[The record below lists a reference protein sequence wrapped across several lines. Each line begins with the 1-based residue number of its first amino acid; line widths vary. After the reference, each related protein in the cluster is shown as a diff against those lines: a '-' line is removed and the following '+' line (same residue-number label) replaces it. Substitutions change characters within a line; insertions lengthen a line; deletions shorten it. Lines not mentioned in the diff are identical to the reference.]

1 MSVSSMRTTNLNFD
15 TTQTSPSK
23 QKPIQVVKKDSG
35 SMVEEKFITNQF
47 VGNRKMTLETQGL
60 TEIDS
65 VQQFETEGIFIPGVT
80 NNDEA

>member
-1 MSVSSMRTTNLNFD
+1 
-15 TTQTSPSK
+15 
-23 QKPIQVVKKDSG
+23 
-35 SMVEEKFITNQF
+35 MVEEKFITNQF

-80 NNDEA
+80 NNDEG